1 MQLPN
6 ATGHRGRRQ
15 KAASKSTLE
24 RIPGIG
30 PRRRRALLNHFGG
43 LQGVNKAGIEE
54 LSSVPGISRVLAE
67 EIFRA
72 LH

>member
-1 MQLPN
+1 MSGSGFFQL
-6 ATGHRGRRQ
+6 Q
-15 KAASKSTLE
+15 KAATRSTLE

-30 PRRRRALLNHFGG
+30 AKRRRSLLNHFGG
-43 LQGVNKAGIEE
+43 LQGVNKAGVEE
-54 LSSVPGISRVLAE
+54 LSSVPGISRLLAE